1 MQAIQTVYFGEVS
14 FPEACVLH
22 FERGLPG
29 FEHET
34 EFVSISRE
42 DCAPLIFLQSVATPK
57 LCFVT
62 VPVLPLCADYT
73 IDLQPHERLALRL
86 PADCAAGIGP
96 DIACLAIV
104 SVSEDGP
111 PTANLMA
118 PLVIH
123 VPAGR
128 AMQIIQDNPAY
139 ALRHPIGDSP
149 CS

>member
-1 MQAIQTVYFGEVS
+1 MQAIQTAYFGEVS
-14 FPEACVLH
+14 FPEASVIR

-34 EFVSISRE
+34 QFVSISRE
-42 DCAPLIFLQSVATPK
+42 DCEPLIFLQSLATPQ

-62 VPVLPLCADYT
+62 MSVLPLCADYKF
-73 IDLQPHERLALRL
+73 DLQPDDRAALQL
-86 PADCAAGIGP
+86 PEDCQAGIGS
-96 DIACLAIV
+96 DFACLAII

-128 AMQIIQDNPAY
+128 AVQSIQREPAY
-139 ALRHPIGDSP
+139 ELRRPIGGPP

>member
-1 MQAIQTVYFGEVS
+1 MQAIQTAYFGEVS
-14 FPEACVLH
+14 FSEASVLH

-42 DCAPLIFLQSVATPK
+42 DCQPLIFLQSVATPK

-62 VPVLPLCADYT
+62 MSVLPLCPDYR
-73 IDLQPHERLALRL
+73 IDLQPEERLALAL
-86 PADCAAGIGP
+86 PADCEAGIGN
-96 DIACLAIV
+96 DFACLAIV

-123 VPAGR
+123 VAASR
-128 AMQIIQDNPAY
+128 AVQIIQSNPAY
-139 ALRHPIGDSP
+139 ALRHPIGGLP

>member
-1 MQAIQTVYFGEVS
+1 MQSIQTAYFGKVS
-14 FPEACVLH
+14 FPEASVIH

-34 EFVSISRE
+34 AFVSISRE
-42 DCAPLIFLQSVATPK
+42 DCEPLIFLQSLATPQ

-62 VPVLPLCADYT
+62 MSVLPLCADYRL
-73 IDLQPHERLALRL
+73 DMQPDELAALGL
-86 PADCAAGIGP
+86 PADSKPAIGSEF
-96 DIACLAIV
+96 ACLAII

-123 VPAGR
+123 VPGCKAV
-128 AMQIIQDNPAY
+128 QIIQADPAY
-139 ALRHPIGDSP
+139 ELRCPIGGPP
-149 CS
+149 CL

>member
-1 MQAIQTVYFGEVS
+1 MQAIQTAYFGTVTFSEGSVIR
-14 FPEACVLH
+14 

-29 FEHET
+29 FEQEK
-34 EFVSISRE
+34 EFVSIARE
-42 DCAPLIFLQSVATPK
+42 DCEPLIFLQSLRTEK

-62 VPVLPLCADYT
+62 MPVLPLCADYR
-73 IDLQPHERLALRL
+73 IDPQADELEALGL
-86 PADCAAGIGP
+86 PPGQTARIGGEL
-96 DIACLAIV
+96 ACLTIL
-104 SVSEDGP
+104 SVTEDGP

-128 AMQIIQDNPAY
+128 AVQIIQSDPAY
-139 ALRHPIGDSP
+139 ELRHPIGSAP

>member
-1 MQAIQTVYFGEVS
+1 MPAIETAYFGELS
-14 FPEACVLH
+14 IPEHGVIH

-29 FEHET
+29 FEHEHD
-34 EFVSISRE
+34 FVSIARD
-42 DCAPLIFLQSVATPK
+42 DCAPLIFLQSLRTRS

-62 VPVLPLCADYT
+62 MPVLPLCADYQLE
-73 IDLQPHERLALRL
+73 LQPDDRAALGLAGEA
-86 PADCAAGIGP
+86 PAQAGG
-96 DIACLAIV
+96 DFACLAIL
-104 SVSEDGP
+104 SVNEDAP

-128 AMQIIQDNPAY
+128 AVQAIQSNPAY
-139 ALRHPIGDSP
+139 ALRHPLGGSP

>member
-1 MQAIQTVYFGEVS
+1 MPAIQTAYFEEVT
-14 FPEACVLH
+14 FPETSVIR

-42 DCAPLIFLQSVATPK
+42 DCEPLIFLQSVKTPK

-62 VPVLPLCADYT
+62 MPVQPLCPDYRV
-73 IDLQPHERLALRL
+73 DMQSDELEALGLAEGQP
-86 PADCAAGIGP
+86 PSIGSEL
-96 DIACLAIV
+96 ACLAII
-104 SVSEDGP
+104 SVTEDGP

-123 VPAGR
+123 VSTSR
-128 AMQIIQDNPAY
+128 AVQVIQSNPAY
-139 ALRHPIGDSP
+139 ELRHPVGGVA